1 MIRIAVCDDNIE
13 ELNYVDHI
21 LQNYCHEQYSCL
33 DVQTFRTGFS
43 LLNAI
48 ECGMSFDIVLLDI
61 IMPGENGIDIA
72 REIRK
77 NDTQVK
83 LLFLTSSVEYAVE
96 SYEVRASN
104 YIVKPI
110 SAEKLCRIIAA
121 CISDIEQKEQAGL
134 ILRTGSNQYMRVQY
148 SRLMYGEA
156 MRKTVDL
163 HLSDQSVVSSVMT
176 FTKLVSLLEGHVD
189 FVKPHRSYI
198 VNLHYIEHINKNEI
212 IMTNGD
218 RIPIPPKKYPEVS
231 KLFFDFSFHSSFGK
245 ERNDEK

>member
-1 MIRIAVCDDNIE
+1 MIRIAVCDDNID
-13 ELNYVDHI
+13 ELNHVNHI
-21 LQNYCHEQYSCL
+21 LQSYQRKQYSCL

-48 ECGMSFDIVLLDI
+48 DCGTSFDIVLLDI

-72 REIRK
+72 RQIRK
-77 NDTQVK
+77 NDAQVK
-83 LLFLTSSVEYAVE
+83 LFFLTSSVEYAVE

-110 SAEKLCRIIAA
+110 SGEKLCHIIED
-121 CISDIEQKEQAGL
+121 CISGIEQDDQAGL
-134 ILRTGSNQYMRVQY
+134 ILRTGSNQYMRVLY
-148 SRLMYGEA
+148 SKLMYAEA

-176 FTKLVSLLEGHVD
+176 FTKLMSLLEGCHD
-189 FVKPHRSYI
+189 FVKTHRSYM
-198 VNLHYIEHINKNEI
+198 VNLHYVEHINKKEI
-212 IMTNGD
+212 VMINGD

-231 KLFFDFSFHSSFGK
+231 KLFFDFSFHNSF
-245 ERNDEK
+245 EKN